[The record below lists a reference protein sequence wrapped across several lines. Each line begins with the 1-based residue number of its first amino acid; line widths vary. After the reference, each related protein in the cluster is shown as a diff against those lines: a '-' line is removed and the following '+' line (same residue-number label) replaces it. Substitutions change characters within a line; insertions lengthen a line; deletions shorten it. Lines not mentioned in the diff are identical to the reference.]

1 MKNDILPNIRYSNR
15 NIKQN
20 ELTYYNRSNI
30 YNQFSLKNNNSKRG
44 FSKDNISNTNY
55 NSSNGILISYINQND
70 NKNYSN
76 NLKKA
81 TIIQRGDQNI
91 KNYYD
96 DYFMNK
102 KGTIVL
108 KSQKIKKKNSF
119 KKTIPYRNKINPIES
134 LSNYAKSYRN
144 ENINFKY
151 NFTTKKQP
159 NNNKKKCPLC
169 HKEIDQYKL
178 SFHIN
183 LHPSQIFPWLYLG
196 SYRNACDKN
205 DLKDLNVTHILNC
218 AIECYN
224 RYPNEFV
231 YCHIKL
237 NDLPSFNLNPYLNQ
251 AINFIDNAHK
261 NNGNILIHCQLGI
274 SRSTSCV
281 IAFMIKVMKFTT
293 MEALEFIKRKRKLV
307 MPNYGFLE
315 QLIKFE
321 KTVLEN
327 EEI

>member
-108 KSQKIKKKNSF
+108 KSQNIKKKNSF
-119 KKTIPYRNKINPIES
+119 KKTIPYRSTINSIDNI
-134 LSNYAKSYRN
+134 SNYAKSYRN
-144 ENINFKY
+144 ENTNFKY
-151 NFTTKKQP
+151 NFTTKKQS
-159 NNNKKKCPLC
+159 NINKKKCPLC

-205 DLKDLNVTHILNC
+205 DLKDLNITHILNC

-231 YCHIKL
+231 YCHIK
-237 NDLPSFNLNPYLNQ
+237 FAY
-251 AINFIDNAHK
+251 
-261 NNGNILIHCQLGI
+261 
-274 SRSTSCV
+274 V
-281 IAFMIKVMKFTT
+281 
-293 MEALEFIKRKRKLV
+293 
-307 MPNYGFLE
+307 
-315 QLIKFE
+315 
-321 KTVLEN
+321 
-327 EEI
+327 